1 MAEVTEEQ
9 SIDVQENDVQDADM
23 RKRSPL
29 VEAVRAPISEADP
42 VGEDVKYEDSFQQL
56 KMEVDKVQSANADAD
71 FDRIVELG
79 KQVLTEQ
86 SKDLTAAAYLGIGLV
101 RTAGLAG
108 LADGIGIARVLCET
122 YWDDLYPPMR
132 RMVARKNALQL
143 LTDRG
148 YEFLD
153 GYKPTKGEGERLEHA
168 LDDFKALQAFAME
181 QMGEHAPVLSRLAK
195 LLETKLR
202 AVPKDPPPAPPPA
215 AGDGAAAATAST
227 ATASPAATAPPRA
240 PAAGAAVAAGGEFQS
255 PTQAKVAVLK
265 AAAFLREQD
274 ATAPTPFRLARALRW
289 GALVEPPPAQGG
301 KTLVEPYI
309 EQRKAYLSGLL
320 TKGQFA
326 DLAAA
331 AEESFLEHPFWLDL
345 QRFLVTALDAL
356 GGPFAA
362 IRDGVLG
369 DLAVL
374 VHRFPSLPSLAF
386 SDGTPFADGPTQ
398 EWIETHVRSV
408 LGGGEAASGAP
419 TPTGDGGSAVETA
432 YAEAREHLMKGDLA
446 AAVGVLGEG
455 TDASG
460 RERFRRRL
468 YLAALCVRGERPAV
482 ARPLLEGLEA
492 DVDAHRLDVWE
503 PALALEVWTALHEC
517 YRALERGAE
526 ADRKAALG
534 DAASRVFER
543 VCAAAPGRA
552 LGLLGADG
560 RGP

>member
-1 MAEVTEEQ
+1 
-9 SIDVQENDVQDADM
+9 
-23 RKRSPL
+23 
-29 VEAVRAPISEADP
+29 
-42 VGEDVKYEDSFQQL
+42 
-56 KMEVDKVQSANADAD
+56 
-71 FDRIVELG
+71 
-79 KQVLTEQ
+79 
-86 SKDLTAAAYLGIGLV
+86 
-101 RTAGLAG
+101 
-108 LADGIGIARVLCET
+108 
-122 YWDDLYPPMR
+122 
-132 RMVARKNALQL
+132 
-143 LTDRG
+143 
-148 YEFLD
+148 
-153 GYKPTKGEGERLEHA
+153 
-168 LDDFKALQAFAME
+168 ME

-202 AVPKDPPPAPPPA
+202 AVPKDPPPAPPPD
-215 AGDGAAAATAST
+215 AGDGASAATAS
-227 ATASPAATAPPRA
+227 PGATAPPKA
-240 PAAGAAVAAGGEFQS
+240 PAASPAGGDFQS
-255 PTQAKVAVLK
+255 PTQAGVVVLK
-265 AAAFLREQD
+265 AAAFLHEQD
-274 ATAPTPFRLARALRW
+274 STAPTPFRLARALRW
-289 GALVEPPPAQGG
+289 GALVDAPPAENG

-326 DLAAA
+326 DLAEA

-374 VHRFPSLPSLAF
+374 VHRFPSLPSLTF
-386 SDGTPFADGPTQ
+386 RNGTPFADGPTQ

-408 LGGGEAASGAP
+408 FGGGEAASGAAA
-419 TPTGDGGSAVETA
+419 TSGEEGSAVEAA

-460 RERFRRRL
+460 RERFRRWL

-482 ARPLLEGLEA
+482 ARPILEGLEA

-534 DAASRVFER
+534 EAAARVFER

-552 LGLLGADG
+552 LGLLGSG
-560 RGP
+560 GSGS